1 MCCKIYLWR
10 SPGSR
15 FEILLR
21 CRVYP
26 MNCDEYVGQFLSA
39 HADDELTV
47 TERLLVEKHLHD
59 CPSCRA
65 RLVEEHALKAH
76 VRRQAGILRTPA
88 DVRLRIRASL
98 GERVERD
105 REYPNLRRSAPSVF
119 RRNVARRPAPSGS
132 LAQSGV
138 SKHSSGDASTR
149 SGSARK
155 WLALQLRRA
164 QQLAPIGFV
173 VIVLAGATMLFRSN
187 WRSMSGLAA
196 PKDQRSI
203 PTFDFAIDRLDQLS
217 REFAPNVP
225 PEAFS
230 RDDGAYFAWVEGN
243 DPVRH
248 VSAELPDI
256 SASYEK
262 MQMLP
267 EFCDFA
273 LAGYQLVGGRIDRM
287 PNGEPVTY
295 TLYRNQA
302 NSLLSIGLKK
312 KIGAPQGGYWFGTHA
327 LYSYRNYSLCLTID
341 PVGHF
346 VSIIVAR
353 APMVQLLRDV
363 AASDIVAWDR

>member
-1 MCCKIYLWR
+1 
-10 SPGSR
+10 
-15 FEILLR
+15 
-21 CRVYP
+21 
-26 MNCDEYVGQFLSA
+26 MNCDEYVDQFLSA
-39 HADDELTV
+39 HADDELSA

-59 CPSCRA
+59 CPRCRA

-76 VRRQAGILRTPA
+76 IRHQAGIFRAPA
-88 DVRLRIRASL
+88 DVRLRIRAAL
-98 GERVERD
+98 GEGIERNRD
-105 REYPNLRRSAPSVF
+105 HRNIHRSAPPSF
-119 RRNVARRPAPSGS
+119 SKDIGRRRALSGR
-132 LAQSGV
+132 LMRSGV
-138 SKHSSGDASTR
+138 SKDFTGDVSNR
-149 SGSARK
+149 SGSSRK

-173 VIVLAGATMLFRSN
+173 VVVLAGATMLFRFN

-196 PKDQRSI
+196 PKYQRSI
-203 PTFDFAIDRLDQLS
+203 PAFDFAIDQLNRLS

-230 RDDGAYFAWVEGN
+230 RDGGAYFAWVEGN
-243 DPVRH
+243 DSVRH

-302 NSLLSIGLKK
+302 NSLLSIGLKEQ
-312 KIGAPQGGYWFGTHA
+312 IGAPQGGYWFGTHA

-346 VSIIVAR
+346 VSIIVVR

-363 AASDIVAWDR
+363 AASDVVAWDR